1 MLGLQRRDIDLAAG
15 TIEVRRI
22 LLELPVK
29 DGGLQTGPPKTK
41 AGERTVTMP
50 SSVLPMMTDHPSNFV
65 APDPAAQL
73 YTGSTGQPLR
83 PKALRNAFNKVKE
96 TLGLEGLHFHDLRH
110 FAATETGNAGA
121 SLRDLMARGDGQTR
135 EWHFDISIPRKNATG
150 GLRRVWRR

>member
-1 MLGLQRRDIDLAAG
+1 M
-15 TIEVRRI
+15 
-22 LLELPVK
+22 ELPVK

-65 APDPAAQL
+65 APDPAAHL

-110 FAATETGNAGA
+110 FAATEAGNAGA
-121 SLRDLMARGDGQTR
+121 SLRDLNGSRGMVKR
-135 EWHFDISIPRKNATG
+135 ENGTSISPHHERIATG
-150 GLRRVWRR
+150 RLRRVWHR